1 MTAGRQVVL
10 ASALY
15 PLDSVAVAERAFAGL
30 CTITSR
36 AVEVGLEVSILPA
49 PGAPPEIAGEFLNY
63 LLCAALEARLAELS
77 E

>member
-1 MTAGRQVVL
+1 
-10 ASALY
+10 
-15 PLDSVAVAERAFAGL
+15 
-30 CTITSR
+30 
-36 AVEVGLEVSILPA
+36 VETGLEVSILPA